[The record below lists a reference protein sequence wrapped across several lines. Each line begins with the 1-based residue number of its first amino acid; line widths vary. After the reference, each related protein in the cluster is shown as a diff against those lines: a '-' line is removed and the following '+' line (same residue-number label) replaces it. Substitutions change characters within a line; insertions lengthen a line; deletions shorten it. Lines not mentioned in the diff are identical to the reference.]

1 MNTSEYEIEEEDLVG
16 TVSSNFIRFN
26 CYAEAAGN
34 ENYQMIFPGG
44 ICIFFE
50 LQLDPISMLH
60 VDFSIFKTYLDIYH
74 RLTQVLMQAL
84 DYLVKINVF
93 QKTWMDRLTA
103 ALKKRDQI
111 WQSGKGID
119 SEETYK
125 Q

>member
-1 MNTSEYEIEEEDLVG
+1 MSTSDDDIEEEDLVKA
-16 TVSSNFIRFN
+16 VSSNFIRFH
-26 CYAEAAGN
+26 CYQAAAGN
-34 ENYQMIFPGG
+34 ENNQMIFPNGM
-44 ICIFFE
+44 CIFFE

-84 DYLVKINVF
+84 DYLVKKNVF

-103 ALKKRDQI
+103 ALNKRDQI